1 MASDRFTPE
10 RAVVVLV
17 DLQKGLLSAVLG
29 GAQITARSLVLAKAA
44 KALGSPVLGT
54 TQNAARLGELQPELA
69 EYAEGVFDKM
79 AFSAGGS
86 PEFMAALAALK
97 EGGRD
102 QIFLVG
108 VEAHICVVLTAF
120 DLVREGYQ
128 VGALSDA
135 IASRSEDRYS
145 AGIAL
150 LNQGR
155 IAVRHSESLIYEWM
169 GTAAHPA
176 FKEVLAAV
184 KATRY

>member
-17 DLQKGLLSAVLG
+17 DLQKALLSAVLG
-29 GAQITARSLVLAKAA
+29 GSQIVARSLVLAKAA
-44 KALGSPVLGT
+44 KALGIPVLGT

-69 EYAEGVFDKM
+69 EFASGVFDKM
-79 AFSAGGS
+79 TFSAGGS
-86 PEFMAALAALK
+86 SEFLSALK
-97 EGGRD
+97 AHKDAGRD
-102 QIFLVG
+102 QVFLVG

-145 AGIAL
+145 AGLAL

-155 IAVRHSESLIYEWM
+155 IAVRHSESLVYEWM
-169 GTAAHPA
+169 GTADHPA
-176 FKEVLAAV
+176 FKEVLQAV